1 MAAEI
6 DSPSAEVQQVRLSWA
21 PFFFFFFHP
30 FWALT
35 AVMACGVIVSWTQ
48 I

>member
-1 MAAEI
+1 MASEL
-6 DSPSAEVQQVRLSWA
+6 DSPSAEVQQVSLSWA
-21 PFFFFFFHP
+21 PFLVFHP